1 VIYSNREN
9 EMSILKIVSF
19 PDPVLAKVGEPVVE
33 FNDGLKELAEDMFET
48 MYAAEGVGLAAQ
60 QIGHALQ
67 LFVMDCEGTKIVAAN
82 PEIISEDGEQLGD
95 EACLSLSSI
104 GMPLNRAA
112 VVRMRAQDV
121 NGDFYEIE
129 GTGLTA
135 RCLQHETGHLNGHL
149 FIDYL
154 SPLKREMLLK
164 KFRKARKWEQTET

>member
-1 VIYSNREN
+1 
-9 EMSILKIVSF
+9 MAILKIVSF
-19 PDPVLAKVGEPVVE
+19 PHPVLARVGEPVVA
-33 FNDGLKELAEDMFET
+33 FNRELKALAEDMFET

-60 QIGHALQ
+60 QIGRALQ

-82 PEIISEDGEQLGD
+82 PKITFEDGEQLSD

-112 VVRMRAQDV
+112 IVRMRAQDL
-121 NGDFYEIE
+121 NGKFYEIE

-135 RCLQHETGHLNGHL
+135 RCLQHETGHLDGHL

-164 KFRKARKWEQTET
+164 KFRKARRWEQSET